1 MKPNDTAS
9 WSDDALAAM
18 IRQGDAVAF
27 EAVYNKYAAQLFHA
41 ANAILK
47 DRQTSEDIVQ
57 DLFTNLWLKRQSLH
71 ILHLRS
77 YLFTATRN
85 NVLMTIRSG
94 KIKVDIQELEAL
106 VTESTAST
114 AIEAKELQQ
123 CIDRNVA
130 ELPEKCRTIF
140 MLSREEKRSHKEIAS
155 QLKISSK
162 TVENQMTIALKRLRS
177 SLKDFLSFF
186 L

>member
-1 MKPNDTAS
+1 MKLNETAP
-9 WSDDALAAM
+9 WSDEVLTGL

-41 ANAILK
+41 AHAILK
-47 DRQTSEDIVQ
+47 DRPTCEDIVQ
-57 DLFTNLWLKRQSLH
+57 ELFTNLWVKRKSLH
-71 ILHLRS
+71 IHHLRS
-77 YLFTATRN
+77 YLFTATKN

-94 KIKVDIQELEAL
+94 KIKVALCDLEAL
-106 VTESTAST
+106 VAQHTASDN
-114 AIEAKELQQ
+114 IDAKELQQ

-130 ELPEKCRTIF
+130 QLPEKCRTIF

-155 QLKISSK
+155 QLNISAK
-162 TVENQMTIALKRLRS
+162 TVENQMTIAMKRLRS